1 MRNAFRAAVGIIA
14 GIWLSFTFGSALFA
28 QARPADSGAVK
39 KEAVVTKV
47 ASGTFEVKMTPHPL
61 ADTSGGAK
69 FSRLSGDKKFSG
81 GLEATGKG
89 EMLAVGTGAPGS
101 SGGYVAIEWVSGTL
115 NGKKGS
121 FILQH
126 SGTMTRGAQHMVIT
140 VVPESGTDELKG
152 LSGRM
157 TINIA
162 DGKHS
167 YVFEYTLPQ

>member
-1 MRNAFRAAVGIIA
+1 MRNRIRIAGVWLFLGIGAAVN
-14 GIWLSFTFGSALFA
+14 A
-28 QARPADSGAVK
+28 QAPDTVK
-39 KEAVVTKV
+39 KEATVTKNAV
-47 ASGTFEVKMTPHPL
+47 GTFEVKLTPQPL

-69 FSRLSGDKKFSG
+69 FVRMSGDKKFSG
-81 GLEATGKG
+81 DLEATGKG

-101 SGGYVAIEWVSGTL
+101 SGGYVAIEWVNGTL

-126 SGTMTRGAQHMVIT
+126 SGTMTRGTQHMVIT

-167 YVFEYTLPQ
+167 YLFEYTLPQ